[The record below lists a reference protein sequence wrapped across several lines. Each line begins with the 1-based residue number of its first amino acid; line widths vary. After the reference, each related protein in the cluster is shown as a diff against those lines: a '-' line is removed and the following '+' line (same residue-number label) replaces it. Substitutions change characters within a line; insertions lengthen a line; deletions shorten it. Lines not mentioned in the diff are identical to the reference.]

1 MIDFVSEDVDLPLF
15 SNSKILEWINKII
28 KNNNCTAG
36 DITYIFCSDNYLLEI
51 NRKYLNHDYYTDIIT
66 FNYNENKLISG
77 DIFISV
83 DTVFKN
89 SKEYHT
95 NFEMELFRVMI
106 HGILHLIGFEDQT
119 DEQQDEMTR
128 QEDQA
133 LRLLP
138 L

>member
-15 SNSKILEWINKII
+15 SNSKILEWINIII
-28 KNNNCTAG
+28 KNYNCTAG

-106 HGILHLIGFEDQT
+106 HGILHLIGFDDQT

>member
-1 MIDFVSEDVDLPLF
+1 MIDFVSEDADLPALPK
-15 SNSKILEWINKII
+15 SVLLDWINKLIQM
-28 KNNNCTAG
+28 NNFLSG
-36 DITYIFCSDNYLLEI
+36 DITFIFCSDNYLLDI
-51 NRKYLNHDYYTDIIT
+51 NRKFLNHDYYTDIIT

-106 HGILHLIGFEDQT
+106 HGILHLIGFDDKT